1 MDSVFKLC
9 YDMTV
14 KGRVSYAAKEENI
27 SNHVIGLFG
36 DLSSC
41 RFYNIEH
48 HQKFLFICGQ
58 PCFWEI

>member
-27 SNHVIGLFG
+27 SNHVIGLFD

-41 RFYNIEH
+41 RFLQY
-48 HQKFLFICGQ
+48 
-58 PCFWEI
+58 

>member
-41 RFYNIEH
+41 RFLQY
-48 HQKFLFICGQ
+48 
-58 PCFWEI
+58 